1 MVGLNIFVISL
12 KKSSRRR
19 FQEKQFSKLG
29 LDFNFLDAT
38 SKDVVSNSDEVYS
51 DWERPLSLSEI
62 ACYKSHRNAWEKTA
76 NSTSPSLILEDDAV
90 ISMDL
95 PKLIQSLLLKTNADY
110 VNLENRNRKKIVS
123 KNKVLSEKEFSLLKL
138 YHDSTG
144 AAGYILYPNGA
155 KKILACE
162 KKFGVA
168 LADAQI
174 SRCNSLIKLQVEPA
188 LIIQLD
194 MSETYG
200 IKINEDNLHLSKSTV
215 SSSERPLRSYKFHFR
230 RIMSQ
235 LKLGFRKI
243 YLCFYAERRYIRLAS
258 KNSFISF

>member
-1 MVGLNIFVISL
+1 MVGLNIYIISL
-12 KKSSRRR
+12 RNSARRD
-19 FQEKQFSKLG
+19 FQIKQFSNLG
-29 LDFNFLDAT
+29 LEFIFFDAIT
-38 SKDVVSNSDEVYS
+38 KDEISNPNYLKF
-51 DWERPLSLSEI
+51 DWERPLNLNEI
-62 ACYKSHRNAWEKTA
+62 ACYISHKSIWKKTA

-90 ISMDL
+90 VSKDL
-95 PKLIQSLLLKTNADY
+95 PKLIQNLLLKTNADY

-123 KNKVLSEKEFSLLKL
+123 KNRVLSEKEFSLLKL

-162 KKFGVA
+162 KRSGVA

-174 SRCNSLIKLQVEPA
+174 SRCSSLIKLQVEPA

-194 MSETYG
+194 MSKTYG
-200 IKINEDNLHLSKSTV
+200 INIEEDNLLLSKSTV
-215 SSSERPLRSYKFHFR
+215 SSSSRPSRSYKFHFR

-258 KNSFISF
+258 KSSFINF